1 MKIDL
6 RNVPVTW
13 INLDTHTENAKNI
26 TEHLDSLG
34 FTNHYR
40 TAGVIDDT
48 PGQGPYGIRKGHYI
62 GVGRAMMNAWSTI
75 KDKLPGLVLEDDVV
89 ASEDFQPV
97 IEVPDNVDAVYLGV
111 SHAGQVEA
119 KDIGGG
125 WARVKNML
133 AAHAILYCS
142 ERYMNAVEQMTNH
155 CLFEECVPFDL
166 GTAKLQNDFF
176 VITPH
181 KPFFYQ
187 SDSRQSTTKWEDLTK
202 RPLTIL
208 PQDFRNQNNTV
219 DAVRF

>member
-1 MKIDL
+1 MRRWVKYGGKRFID
-6 RNVPVTW
+6 V
-13 INLDTHTENAKNI
+13 
-26 TEHLDSLG
+26 S
-34 FTNHYR
+34 
-40 TAGVIDDT
+40 
-48 PGQGPYGIRKGHYI
+48 Q
-62 GVGRAMMNAWSTI
+62 TI
-75 KDKLPGLVLEDDVV
+75 KEVLLEDDVV

-119 KDIGGG
+119 RDIGGG

-142 ERYMNAVEQMTNH
+142 ERYMNAVEQMTKH

-187 SDSRQSTTKWEDLTK
+187 SNDRQSTTKWEDLTRK
-202 RPLTIL
+202 PLPIL
-208 PQDFRNQNNTV
+208 PADFREQSDIV
-219 DAVRF
+219 DAVRY